1 MNRDR
6 RPRGASAFLEQYA
19 GLYGPRWGTLLES
32 LTGPADSVAFRASA
46 ESEPYFLDSASLFAA
61 QCLILPALR
70 RGAAQ
75 ESGTA
80 SSAAGSGPALVLDAC
95 AAPGG
100 KSLVLA
106 SRMAAVCGPDALLQ
120 SNELSANRRRR
131 LAAVLDRHLPP
142 AMRSRVEV
150 LGRDAA
156 SLCRTRR
163 EVYDAILL
171 DAPCSSERH
180 VLADARALEEWSPAR
195 SRNLAARQWALL
207 SSAFLMLKP
216 GGCLVYSTCSL
227 APQENQGVVAR
238 LEGKYGGEFDFD
250 PPEDGRCERAGAGML
265 MLPDR
270 AGGAGPMFVCRL
282 SKRLQG

>member
-1 MNRDR
+1 
-6 RPRGASAFLEQYA
+6 
-19 GLYGPRWGTLLES
+19 
-32 LTGPADSVAFRASA
+32 
-46 ESEPYFLDSASLFAA
+46 
-61 QCLILPALR
+61 
-70 RGAAQ
+70 
-75 ESGTA
+75 
-80 SSAAGSGPALVLDAC
+80 
-95 AAPGG
+95 
-100 KSLVLA
+100 
-106 SRMAAVCGPDALLQ
+106 
-120 SNELSANRRRR
+120 
-131 LAAVLDRHLPP
+131 
-142 AMRSRVEV
+142 
-150 LGRDAA
+150 
-156 SLCRTRR
+156 
-163 EVYDAILL
+163 VYDAILL